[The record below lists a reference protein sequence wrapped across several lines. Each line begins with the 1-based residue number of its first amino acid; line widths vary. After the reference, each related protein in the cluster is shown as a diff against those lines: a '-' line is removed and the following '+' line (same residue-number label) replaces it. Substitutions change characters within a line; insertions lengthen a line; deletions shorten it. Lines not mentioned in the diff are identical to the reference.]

1 MIPFSIDLE
10 KKCIEALKDIYK
22 VLISIGKIQSKE
34 IVARDN
40 AVLCLQSLASM
51 YKIDKIESEETIV
64 RHYNAILTNLNA
76 TMLERYTKRDF
87 SNIFE
92 KYIKA

>member
-1 MIPFSIDLE
+1 M
-10 KKCIEALKDIYK
+10 
-22 VLISIGKIQSKE
+22 LISIGKIQSKE
-34 IVARDN
+34 KIARDN
-40 AVLCLQSLASM
+40 AILCLESISSM
-51 YKIDKIESEETIV
+51 YKIDKVESEETIV